1 METIAN
7 SAGGTAQVAV
17 VAQPSIGFL
26 NGRFNRDGTITEDTE
41 DCLGRITVGL
51 TRSKSTTV
59 LISPLDM
66 LSLMGM
72 AQVLAAKAYGT
83 KGVRRGQTTWQWPTF
98 NPDPERENQ
107 AQMARWSVNAAPD
120 WHFPPL
126 AIANQYKDRETGQL
140 KRQRYRLVLVKCSR
154 YEWIARDRRDE
165 VYAAVTSKHPWTPEQ
180 TLPEW
185 WKEKASVRRSSPSQ
199 ESPSLMDGECSHPSK
214 SLPTCLKP
222 KMCRTEARLLAR
234 PALKPKIRMMPDSR
248 KKRRETYLRQHTGT
262 KQKMTPTRGGRPSER
277 ASTSKC

>member
-1 METIAN
+1 MRYIFLRLIKPCSVSTNKPLPAHN
-7 SAGGTAQVAV
+7 SLQQNQPFSQTPKQGQFHVPKLVVPLGASSVAV

-66 LSLMGM
+66 LGLMGM
-72 AQVLAAKAYGT
+72 AQVLAAIAYGM

-140 KRQRYRLVLVKCSR
+140 KRQRYRLVLFF
-154 YEWIARDRRDE
+154 
-165 VYAAVTSKHPWTPEQ
+165 
-180 TLPEW
+180 
-185 WKEKASVRRSSPSQ
+185 SV
-199 ESPSLMDGECSHPSK
+199 L
-214 SLPTCLKP
+214 
-222 KMCRTEARLLAR
+222 R
-234 PALKPKIRMMPDSR
+234 PCGF
-248 KKRRETYLRQHTGT
+248 RQVVAPCCAG
-262 KQKMTPTRGGRPSER
+262 
-277 ASTSKC
+277 